1 MTPIP
6 EPDEL
11 AALEFNLA
19 RTTTPEKRRAILAGA
34 TTELLSKVHA
44 IFDAWGPEF
53 PDGARIAALV
63 EEEEKRRAAIERAK
77 EVGNV
82 LGVDG
87 R

>member
-19 RTTTPEKRRAILAGA
+19 RTPTIPQRRAILAGA
-34 TTELLSKVHA
+34 TTELLPKVRA
-44 IFDAWGPEF
+44 IFDAWGPDF

-63 EEEEKRRAAIERAK
+63 KEEEKKREAAERAK
-77 EVGNV
+77 EVGS
-82 LGVDG
+82 
-87 R
+87 